1 MIQSVYEL
9 QRSIVI
15 RELSVLTS
23 GYDSFDEGKVMPF
36 RILWLLI
43 IRQAIFDYVKWKNS
57 TNINN
62 RRDAEDAR
70 RWLFEE
76 SDLLNSMK
84 VACQVTGVDKQTIR
98 NTAMKLTPQDIR
110 KMEFQD
116 RERLIKGG
124 LEGLLRGNCQ

>member
-15 RELSVLTS
+15 RELSVLTP